1 MAYLTDQLCELVGAS
16 KLRTLFHL
24 LFIWSVD
31 PDFGVEGGWGRSL
44 VYKAFGVVLIGAFE
58 NLGSVFGDSFGVSVM
73 DISWGHEC
81 NT

>member
-1 MAYLTDQLCELVGAS
+1 
-16 KLRTLFHL
+16 
-24 LFIWSVD
+24 
-31 PDFGVEGGWGRSL
+31 
-44 VYKAFGVVLIGAFE
+44 VVLIGAFE